1 MRASRSK
8 HRQRPLYCS
17 RPEETRAR
25 DSIKMSFLLVG
36 YRFPCHYKR
45 YRRTQTIVRV
55 HDCARINSGTEKKT
69 HTRKRRKLRVER
81 GKSRRKKLKTVCAV
95 SILLRM
101 AFSASFY
108 AGDELSCRIVPPQFA
123 EDVTD
128 PSPDRSFRRQTPP
141 ELRVVR
147 RKKGADGS
155 RKQ

>member
-1 MRASRSK
+1 MVIVFLAITSVTGERKQLSACTNV
-8 HRQRPLYCS
+8 QELIP
-17 RPEETRAR
+17 AR
-25 DSIKMSFLLVG
+25 K
-36 YRFPCHYKR
+36 
-45 YRRTQTIVRV
+45 
-55 HDCARINSGTEKKT
+55 KKT
-69 HTRKRRKLRVER
+69 HKKAKEVEGGEGKIKEEEVEDSLRCV
-81 GKSRRKKLKTVCAV
+81 A
-95 SILLRM
+95 LLRM